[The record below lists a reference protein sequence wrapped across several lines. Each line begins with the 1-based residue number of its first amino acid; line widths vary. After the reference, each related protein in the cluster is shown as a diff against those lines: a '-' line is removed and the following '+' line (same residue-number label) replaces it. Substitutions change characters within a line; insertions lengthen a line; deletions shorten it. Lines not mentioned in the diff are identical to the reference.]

1 MKYKE
6 MNPFILKAISELDR
20 LLIKHCEVTIH
31 ELLRGLQ
38 LSFED
43 FYYLVE
49 TKAVEDGMNEARK
62 CLLHWLNLTS
72 VMSHELTHNRS
83 MSQAEIENNAQ
94 KLGLILHD

>member
-1 MKYKE
+1 
-6 MNPFILKAISELDR
+6 MNPFILKSISELDR

-49 TKAVEDGMNEARK
+49 TKAAKDGMNEARK

-72 VMSHELTHNRS
+72 VMSHECDEFVLVARGNV
-83 MSQAEIENNAQ
+83 MVFVQV
-94 KLGLILHD
+94 D